1 MTKKTRI
8 LSRRENDALS
18 KVSKSLLLYLRKSGR
33 SLPWRGSRVS
43 PYQVWVSEIML
54 QQTQVSRVIS
64 YYKKFLK
71 KFPRVQD
78 LASASWEEFLPHYAG
93 LGYYRRGR
101 NMIACAKMV
110 VEKYGGKF
118 PRDFEALRSLPG
130 VGPYTA
136 AAILSFGCGEN
147 VLAPDTNMQRVFGR
161 VLHGTKTAKVDFEKV
176 SRAVAPNKKALN
188 AAVMDF
194 GNDVCVK
201 RPRCDVCPLAKNC
214 KYFKTKGR
222 LEVSTKKV
230 REHFPTKDAK
240 VYLWLHENHKEYFSK
255 NPDDFEVFVLDAA
268 QSSREAIKNYFRETY
283 NLDLAVR
290 PPHKKTFIDGKPV
303 MFVNAQILLGSHS
316 FGIFKKSDIENFYN
330 TGEVQ

>member
-18 KVSKSLLLYLRKSGR
+18 KVSKSLLLYLQKSGR
-33 SLPWRGSRVS
+33 SLPWRGARVS

-71 KFPRVQD
+71 RFPTVNK
-78 LASASWEEFLPHYAG
+78 LAAASWEEFLPYYAG

-101 NMIACAKMV
+101 NMIACAKVV

-118 PRDFEALRSLPG
+118 PKDFEALRSLPG
-130 VGPYTA
+130 VGLYTA
-136 AAILSFGCGEN
+136 AAILSFGYGEN

-161 VLHGTKTAKVDFEKV
+161 VLYGTKTAKVDFEKV
-176 SRAVAPNKKALN
+176 SRTVTPNKKALN

-194 GNDVCVK
+194 ANDICLQ
-201 RPRCDVCPLAKNC
+201 RPRCDVCPLVKNC
-214 KYFKTKGR
+214 TYFKTKGR
-222 LEVSTKKV
+222 LEVSLKKV
-230 REHFPTKDAK
+230 RNDFPTKDAK

-255 NPDDFEVFVLDAA
+255 DPDDFEVFVLDAA
-268 QSSREAIKNYFRETY
+268 RNSREGIKKYFRETY

-290 PPHKKTFIDGKPV
+290 PPHKKH
-303 MFVNAQILLGSHS
+303 L
-316 FGIFKKSDIENFYN
+316 
-330 TGEVQ
+330 

>member
-1 MTKKTRI
+1 MKQKAQPKNSKRST
-8 LSRRENDALS
+8 ALAAI
-18 KVSKSLLLYLRKSGR
+18 SKSLLLYLQQSGR
-33 SLPWRGSRVS
+33 SLPWRGARVS

-78 LASASWEEFLPHYAG
+78 LAAASWEEFLPYYAG

-101 NMIACAKMV
+101 NMIACAKVV

-118 PRDFEALRSLPG
+118 PRNFEALRSLPG

-136 AAILSFGCGEN
+136 AAILSFGYGEN

-161 VLHGTKTAKVDFEKV
+161 VLHGTKIAKVDFEKV
-176 SRAVAPNKKALN
+176 SRAVTPNKKALN

-194 GNDVCVK
+194 ANDVCLQ
-201 RPRCDVCPLAKNC
+201 RPRCEVCPLAKNC
-214 KYFKTKGR
+214 TYFKTKGR

-240 VYLWLHENHKEYFSK
+240 VFLWLHENHKEYFSK
-255 NPDDFEVFVLDAA
+255 NPDDFEVFVLDASK
-268 QSSREAIKNYFRETY
+268 SSRDEIKKYFQETY
-283 NLDLAVR
+283 KLELAVR
-290 PPHKKTFIDGKPV
+290 PPHKKTFVDGKPV
-303 MFVNAQILLGSHS
+303 MFVNAQILLGEHN
-316 FGIFKKSDIENFYN
+316 FGIFKKSEIEDFYK
-330 TGEVQ
+330 TGEEK